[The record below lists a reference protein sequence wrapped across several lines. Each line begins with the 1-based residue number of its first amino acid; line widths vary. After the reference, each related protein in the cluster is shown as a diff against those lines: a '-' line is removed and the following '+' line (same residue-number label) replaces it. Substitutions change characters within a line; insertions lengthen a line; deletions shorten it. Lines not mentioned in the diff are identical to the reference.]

1 MDAYFGRL
9 ASSEPVPGGGSA
21 AMVCGSLACALVA
34 MVARICK
41 DQDLAQDADRLR
53 GRMEE
58 QRVAD
63 EAAFAAVVQARGDK
77 TMMQSALK
85 HAAEVPLESAA
96 LCLQALQLTQRALA
110 LENAHLISDIGC
122 ANAFA
127 FAALR
132 GSAFNVRVN
141 HKYMKDAQIIAR
153 QKVRLDDIEAEGTN
167 LWSTMSHA
175 VSSKLA

>member
-41 DQDLAQDADRLR
+41 DQDLAEEADRLR
-53 GRMEE
+53 ARMDE
-58 QRVAD
+58 QRAAD
-63 EAAFAAVVQARGDK
+63 EAAFAAVVAARGDK
-77 TMMQSALK
+77 AKMQPALQ
-85 HAAEVPLESAA
+85 HAAEVPLQSAA
-96 LCLQALQLTQRALA
+96 LCLQALELTQRAFA
-110 LENAHLISDIGC
+110 LENAHLVSDIGC

-132 GSAFNVRVN
+132 ASAFNVRVN
-141 HKYMKDAQIIAR
+141 HKYMKDAQVIAR
-153 QKVRLDDIEAEGTN
+153 QKVLLDDIEAQGTD
-167 LWSTMSHA
+167 LWSTISHA
-175 VSSKLA
+175 VSSTLA